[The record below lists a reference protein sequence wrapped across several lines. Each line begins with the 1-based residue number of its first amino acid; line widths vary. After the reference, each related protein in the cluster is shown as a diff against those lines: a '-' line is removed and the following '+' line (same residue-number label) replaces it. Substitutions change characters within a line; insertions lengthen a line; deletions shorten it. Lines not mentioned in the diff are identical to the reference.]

1 MIVRPAQHWFVRL
14 FTWHGSVMP
23 QILFRL
29 LLNLGMSLVALAFY
43 PWLSQHN
50 AHLTLPPFSLLGIAI
65 AIFLG
70 FRNNASYSRYLE
82 ARKIWGSMMIT
93 SRSLIRQTLCAVNEG
108 QSPKLAA
115 KLLIAYAWTLNHS
128 LRGRSARQDLER
140 LITPEHVD
148 DLVNRQSMANMLL
161 LKVGKFYA
169 ELLRQG
175 KVSELN
181 YRNIDENLNELSRC
195 LGGCE
200 RIANT
205 PVPFAYSLIL
215 QRTVYL
221 FCTLLPWAL
230 VADLHWLTPFVSGF
244 VSYTFLS
251 WDAVAEEMEHPF
263 GKGANNLALDAICTG
278 IERNLLEM
286 TEQTPLPPLKQVDQY
301 YNLT

>member
-1 MIVRPAQHWFVRL
+1 MIVRPPQHWFVRL

-29 LLNLGMSLVALAFY
+29 LLNLGMSLIALALY
-43 PWLSQHN
+43 PWLRQHS

-70 FRNNASYSRYLE
+70 FRNNASYSRYVE

-93 SRSLIRQTLCAVNEG
+93 SRSLIRQTLCAVNEA

-128 LRGRSARQDLER
+128 LRGSAARQDLQR
-140 LITPEHVD
+140 LIDPSEADVI
-148 DLVNRQSMANMLL
+148 LNKQSMANMLL
-161 LKVGKFYA
+161 LKVGQFYA
-169 ELLRQG
+169 NLLRQG
-175 KVSELN
+175 KVTELQ

-200 RIANT
+200 RITNT

-221 FCTLLPWAL
+221 FCTLLPLAL
-230 VADLHWLTPFVSGF
+230 VADLHWLTPFVSVF
-244 VSYTFLS
+244 ISYTFLS

-263 GKGANNLALDAICTG
+263 GEGANNLALDAICTG

-286 TEQTPLPPLKQVDQY
+286 TEQTPLPPLKQVDRY

>member
-1 MIVRPAQHWFVRL
+1 MIVRPPQHWFVRL

-29 LLNLGMSLVALAFY
+29 VLNLGMSLIALALY
-43 PWLSQHN
+43 PWLRQHS

-70 FRNNASYSRYLE
+70 FRNNASYSRYVE

-93 SRSLIRQTLCAVNEG
+93 SRSLIRQTLCAVNEA

-128 LRGRSARQDLER
+128 LRGSAARQDLQR
-140 LITPEHVD
+140 LIDPSEADVI
-148 DLVNRQSMANMLL
+148 LNKQSMANTLL
-161 LKVGKFYA
+161 LKVGQFYA
-169 ELLRQG
+169 NLLRQG
-175 KVSELN
+175 KVTELQ
-181 YRNIDENLNELSRC
+181 YRNVDENLNELSRC

-200 RIANT
+200 RITNT

-221 FCTLLPWAL
+221 FCTLLPLAL
-230 VADLHWLTPFVSGF
+230 VADLHWLTPFVSVF
-244 VSYTFLS
+244 ISYTFLS

-263 GKGANNLALDAICTG
+263 GEGANNLALDAICTG

-286 TEQTPLPPLKQVDQY
+286 TEQTPLPPLKQVDRY